1 MAGGKGYFWAGASEG
16 ISTGMDWHRKVFD
29 MQERKKARQEIEEQK
44 RKTASDMI
52 EMGKLFDNLDMSS
65 NMSQE
70 QRYKFSAA
78 FHAFGE
84 EIQSQYKGAYSEIMN
99 GNYNEAKSQVDYVN
113 SMFESILP
121 MIEDVSKYGDIDSL
135 LSFMES
141 NITTE
146 EGKRYFDAAKGMI
159 EQIAP
164 IQQQASEAKQ
174 QEATQLAEQ
183 QAMQKQ
189 YEEEAKHS
197 RTMELEEYKRKLD
210 MIKEEHKTALDIQ
223 SAGAKKAGEVN
234 ALLQYAP
241 EVYTSIAELK
251 SVHGENANFKFV
263 PSARGGQGGY
273 VVESGEGESASGEDA
288 ILAEIQ
294 RQLGLGDEDKKEGT
308 GFWNEVKKFLT
319 TSPFTYFP
327 DLYNRVTSAGDKEK
341 EQLKETLSDARST
354 AELIREE
361 AYKKFEKMTEEQVAA
376 LAMKGDELAMQ
387 YGYEKWGKD

>member
-16 ISTGMDWHRKVFD
+16 ISTGMDWHRRVFE
-29 MQERKKARQEIEEQK
+29 MKEIKRARQELDEQK
-44 RKTASDMI
+44 RNTANQLI

-84 EIQSQYKGAYSEIMN
+84 EVQSQYKGAYSEIMN

-121 MIEDVSKYGDIDSL
+121 MIEDVLKYGDIDSL
-135 LSFMES
+135 LGFMES
-141 NITTE
+141 SITTE

-159 EQIAP
+159 EQLAP
-164 IQQQASEAKQ
+164 IQQQASEARKA
-174 QEATQLAEQ
+174 EATELTEQ
-183 QAMQKQ
+183 QALQKQ
-189 YEEEAKHS
+189 YEEESKHI
-197 RTMELEEYKRKLD
+197 RAMEMEEYKRKLD
-210 MIKEEHKTALDIQ
+210 MIKDEHKAVLDIQ
-223 SAGAKKAGEVN
+223 TAGAKKAAEID

-273 VVESGEGESASGEDA
+273 VIEAGDSESSGEDA
-288 ILAEIQ
+288 LLEEL
-294 RQLGLGDEDKKEGT
+294 RKQLGLDGGDKKEGT

-319 TSPFTYFP
+319 TSPFKYFP
-327 DLYNRVTSAGDKEK
+327 DLYNRVTSASGGEK
-341 EQLKETLSDARST
+341 EELKETLSDARST

-387 YGYEKWGKD
+387 YGYEKWGAD

>member
-1 MAGGKGYFWAGASEG
+1 MAGGTGYFWAGAAEG
-16 ISTGMDWHRKVFD
+16 VSTGIDWHNRIFD
-29 MQERKKARQEIEEQK
+29 LQERKRARQEIEERK
-44 RKTASDMI
+44 KKTASDMI
-52 EMGKLFDNLDMSS
+52 EMGKLFDNLDKSS
-65 NMSQE
+65 NMTQE

-84 EIQSQYKGAYSEIMN
+84 EVQSQYKGAYSEIMN

-121 MIEDVSKYGDIDSL
+121 MIEDVLKYGDIDSL
-135 LSFMES
+135 LGFMES
-141 NITTE
+141 SITTE

-159 EQIAP
+159 EQLAP
-164 IQQQASEAKQ
+164 IQQQASEARKA
-174 QEATQLAEQ
+174 EATELTEQ
-183 QAMQKQ
+183 QALQKQ
-189 YEEEAKHS
+189 YEEESKHI
-197 RTMELEEYKRKLD
+197 RAMEMEEYKRKLD
-210 MIKEEHKTALDIQ
+210 MIKDEHKAVLDIQ
-223 SAGAKKAGEVN
+223 TAGAKKAAETD

-273 VVESGEGESASGEDA
+273 VIEAGDSESSGEDA
-288 ILAEIQ
+288 LLEEL
-294 RQLGLGDEDKKEGT
+294 RKQLGLDGGDKKEGT

-319 TSPFTYFP
+319 TSPFKYFP
-327 DLYNRVTSAGDKEK
+327 DLYKRMNSSNEAEK

-361 AYKKFEKMTEEQVAA
+361 AYKRFEKMTEEQVAA